1 MDLENYEET
10 RLPKEDSWAKFLKE
24 GSEAQ
29 LLRWGDRVISVDLP
43 KSVDLAVTETSPGVK
58 GNTATGANRD
68 RMSILSTEYCAPTL
82 PWRLFFL

>member
-29 LLRWGDRVISVDLP
+29 LLRWNDRVISVDLA
-43 KSVDLAVTETSPGVK
+43 KSVDLAVVETSPGVK
-58 GNTATGANRD
+58 GNTATGAHRNR
-68 RMSILSTEYCAPTL
+68 MAALSSDPALE
-82 PWRLFFL
+82 